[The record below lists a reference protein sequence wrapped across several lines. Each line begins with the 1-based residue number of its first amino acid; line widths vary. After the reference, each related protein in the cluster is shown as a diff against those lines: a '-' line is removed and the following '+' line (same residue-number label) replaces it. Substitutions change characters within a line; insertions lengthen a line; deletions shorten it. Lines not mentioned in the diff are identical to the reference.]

1 MITLSEIWK
10 TTPFIS
16 LLLLAGLVQ
25 VPEELQE
32 AAKVDGATAWQR
44 LWKVVLPNMKAAIM
58 VAVLFRTLD
67 AWRIFDNPFVMTSGA
82 NDTETLSFLA
92 YRQNVTLVNLGAG
105 SAVSVLLF
113 FTVVVIAFIF
123 IKGFKTDLSQV
134 QGRRAD
140 GRPQDQQLVDG
151 LGRADPGVGDV
162 PAAVDGLAGV
172 QEPRHVP
179 RRATPAFFP
188 EDWTWDNFQT
198 VFSDELFTSAL
209 RNSFGIAI
217 IATVLS
223 VIVAM
228 FAAYAIARLDFRG
241 KKLLL
246 SMALAIAMFPQA
258 ALVGPL
264 FNMWRGLG
272 IYDTWIGLIIPY
284 LTFALPLSI
293 WTMSAFFRQI
303 PWEMEQA
310 AQVDGAT
317 AWQAF
322 RKVIVPL
329 AAPGVFTTAIL
340 TFFFCWNEFL
350 LAISLTST
358 DRARTVPAALSFFT
372 GPSQFQSPVT
382 AIMAAS
388 VVVTIPVVIIVLIFQ
403 RRIVAGLTA
412 GAVKG

>member
-1 MITLSEIWK
+1 MEGRK
-10 TTPFIS
+10 TSNWWTFWGVLILLWAAFPLAWMVS
-16 LLLLAGLVQ
+16 LAFKS
-25 VPEELQE
+25 P
-32 AAKVDGATAWQR
+32 AT
-44 LWKVVLPNMKAAIM
+44 
-58 VAVLFRTLD
+58 FR
-67 AWRIFDNPFVMTSGA
+67 SG
-82 NDTETLSFLA
+82 DPSFLP
-92 YRQNVTLVNLGAG
+92 
-105 SAVSVLLF
+105 
-113 FTVVVIAFIF
+113 
-123 IKGFKTDLSQV
+123 D
-134 QGRRAD
+134 
-140 GRPQDQQLVDG
+140 
-151 LGRADPGVGDV
+151 
-162 PAAVDGLAGV
+162 
-172 QEPRHVP
+172 
-179 RRATPAFFP
+179 
-188 EDWTWDNFQT
+188 DWTWENFKT
-198 VFSDELFTSAL
+198 VFSDDLFTSAL
-209 RNSFGIAI
+209 RNSFGIAV

-223 VIVAM
+223 VIIAM

-264 FNMWRGLG
+264 FNMWRNLG

-350 LAISLTST
+350 LAASLTST
-358 DRARTVPAALSFFT
+358 DRARTVPAALSAFS
-372 GPSQFQSPVT
+372 GASQFESPVT

-388 VVVTIPVVIIVLIFQ
+388 VVVTIPIVIIVLLFQ
-403 RRIVAGLTA
+403 RRIVAGLTS

>member
-1 MITLSEIWK
+1 MGGIRASRWW
-10 TTPFIS
+10 
-16 LLLLAGLVQ
+16 
-25 VPEELQE
+25 
-32 AAKVDGATAWQR
+32 TAWGLLIL
-44 LWKVVLPNMKAAIM
+44 LWALFPLLWM
-58 VAVLFRTLD
+58 V
-67 AWRIFDNPFVMTSGA
+67 S
-82 NDTETLSFLA
+82 LSF
-92 YRQNVTLVNLGAG
+92 
-105 SAVSVLLF
+105 
-113 FTVVVIAFIF
+113 
-123 IKGFKTDLSQV
+123 K
-134 QGRRAD
+134 
-140 GRPQDQQLVDG
+140 
-151 LGRADPGVGDV
+151 DPNTFRSES
-162 PAAVDGLAGV
+162 P
-172 QEPRHVP
+172 
-179 RRATPAFFP
+179 TFFP
-188 EDWTWDNFQT
+188 QKWVWTNYDT
-198 VFSDELFTSAL
+198 VFSDSLFTSAL
-209 RNSFGIAI
+209 RNSIGIAV
-217 IATVLS
+217 IATALAV
-223 VIVAM
+223 VVAM
-228 FAAYAIARLDFRG
+228 FAAYAIARLDFPG
-241 KKLLL
+241 KKVLL
-246 SMALAIAMFPQA
+246 SMALGIAMFPQA

-264 FNMWRGLG
+264 FNMWRNLG

-372 GPSQFQSPVT
+372 GASQFQSPIT

-388 VVVTIPVVIIVLIFQ
+388 VVVTIPVVILVLAFQ

>member
-1 MITLSEIWK
+1 MLS
-10 TTPFIS
+10 
-16 LLLLAGLVQ
+16 
-25 VPEELQE
+25 
-32 AAKVDGATAWQR
+32 
-44 LWKVVLPNMKAAIM
+44 
-58 VAVLFRTLD
+58 
-67 AWRIFDNPFVMTSGA
+67 
-82 NDTETLSFLA
+82 LSFKDPSTF
-92 YRQNVTLVNLGAG
+92 R
-105 SAVSVLLF
+105 SA
-113 FTVVVIAFIF
+113 
-123 IKGFKTDLSQV
+123 
-134 QGRRAD
+134 
-140 GRPQDQQLVDG
+140 
-151 LGRADPGVGDV
+151 
-162 PAAVDGLAGV
+162 
-172 QEPRHVP
+172 EP
-179 RRATPAFFP
+179 TFFP
-188 EDWTWDNFQT
+188 EEWVWTNYET
-198 VFSDELFTSAL
+198 VFSDTLFTSAL
-209 RNSFGIAI
+209 RNSVGIAL
-217 IATVLS
+217 IATTLS

-228 FAAYAIARLDFRG
+228 FASYAIARLDFPG
-241 KKLLL
+241 KRVLL

-264 FNMWRGLG
+264 FNMWRNLG
-272 IYDTWIGLIIPY
+272 IYDTWLGLIIPY

-322 RKVIVPL
+322 RKVIIPL

-372 GPSQFQSPVT
+372 GASQFQSPVT

-388 VVVTIPVVIIVLIFQ
+388 VVVTIPVVILVLVFQ
-403 RRIVAGLTA
+403 RRIVAGLTS

>member
-1 MITLSEIWK
+1 MAGAGGK
-10 TTPFIS
+10 TSNWWTVWG
-16 LLLLAGLVQ
+16 LLILVWAMFPLL
-25 VPEELQE
+25 
-32 AAKVDGATAWQR
+32 W
-44 LWKVVLPNMKAAIM
+44 
-58 VAVLFRTLD
+58 
-67 AWRIFDNPFVMTSGA
+67 MTSLA
-82 NDTETLSFLA
+82 FKSPDTF
-92 YRQNVTLVNLGAG
+92 RAG
-105 SAVSVLLF
+105 DQ
-113 FTVVVIAFIF
+113 
-123 IKGFKTDLSQV
+123 GFW
-134 QGRRAD
+134 
-140 GRPQDQQLVDG
+140 PQ
-151 LGRADPGVGDV
+151 
-162 PAAVDGLAGV
+162 
-172 QEPRHVP
+172 E
-179 RRATPAFFP
+179 
-188 EDWTWDNFQT
+188 WTWDNFQT
-198 VFSDELFTSAL
+198 VFDDQLFTSAL

-350 LAISLTST
+350 FAISLTST
-358 DRARTVPAALSFFT
+358 DSARTVPAALSFFT
-372 GPSQFQSPVT
+372 GQSQFQSPVT

-388 VVVTIPVVIIVLIFQ
+388 VVVTIPIIIIVLIFQ
-403 RRIVAGLTA
+403 RRIVAGLTS

>member
-1 MITLSEIWK
+1 MDGRKTSNWWTVWGLLILAWAAFPLIWMVSLSFK
-10 TTPFIS
+10 SPDT
-16 LLLLAGLVQ
+16 
-25 VPEELQE
+25 
-32 AAKVDGATAWQR
+32 
-44 LWKVVLPNMKAAIM
+44 
-58 VAVLFRTLD
+58 FRTS
-67 AWRIFDNPFVMTSGA
+67 SG
-82 NDTETLSFLA
+82 FWP
-92 YRQNVTLVNLGAG
+92 
-105 SAVSVLLF
+105 
-113 FTVVVIAFIF
+113 
-123 IKGFKTDLSQV
+123 K
-134 QGRRAD
+134 
-140 GRPQDQQLVDG
+140 
-151 LGRADPGVGDV
+151 
-162 PAAVDGLAGV
+162 
-172 QEPRHVP
+172 
-179 RRATPAFFP
+179 
-188 EDWTWDNFQT
+188 DWTWDNYST
-198 VFSDELFTSAL
+198 VFRDELFTSAL
-209 RNSFGIAI
+209 RNSAGIAV
-217 IATVLS
+217 IATLLS
-223 VIVAM
+223 VIIAM
-228 FAAYAIARLDFRG
+228 FAAYAIARLEFRG

-317 AWQAF
+317 PWQAF

-350 LAISLTST
+350 LATSLTST

-372 GPSQFQSPVT
+372 GASQFESPVT

-388 VVVTIPVVIIVLIFQ
+388 VVVTIPVVVLVLLFQ
-403 RRIVAGLTA
+403 RRIVAGLTS